1 MTPEQREKAR
11 QRQRSY
17 FAAHREEL
25 LAKERQRKKTE
36 AYKAHRRRTRKKIVQ
51 GHRADGL
58 LRAAEAA
65 EVFNSIFQVGFDE
78 SDMRRLARG
87 EYDLDGEKLVLP
99 SVLFGKLFFRKEDVI
114 DFAQKIEAVTKT
126 WGNE

>member
-11 QRQRSY
+11 ERQRRY
-17 FAAHREEL
+17 FARHREEV
-25 LAKERQRKKTE
+25 LARERE
-36 AYKAHRRRTRKKIVQ
+36 RRRREDSKEQRRKNRRVVPQ

-65 EVFNSIFQVGFDE
+65 EVFNSIFEIGFTDL
-78 SDMRRLARG
+78 DMRRLARG

-99 SVLFGKLFFRKEDVI
+99 SQQHGKLFFLEADVVE
-114 DFAQKIEAVTKT
+114 FATKIRDVTAA
-126 WGNE
+126 WE